1 MQVEARQLP
10 VIDIRM
16 DRSMPSPL
24 AAGAT
29 YRRGLFAENLPYQA
43 GWMPTGGPHE
53 IYYEQCGR
61 PDGKPCVILHGGPGG
76 ATNPTMRR
84 FFDPAKW
91 RMVLFDQRGCGRS
104 RPNASLE
111 DNTTW
116 ALIEDIERLREK
128 LGIEKWCV
136 FGGSWGSTLALAY
149 AITHPER
156 VESLVLRGVFLL
168 TKRELRWFYQEG
180 ASMLFPDAWERFSAP
195 IPQAEQD
202 DMIAA
207 YHQRLVHPDRRV
219 QAEAAAA
226 WSQWEG
232 DTMSIRGPE
241 ARPQKFNE
249 TDFAI
254 AFARIENH
262 YFTNGGFFPEDGW
275 ILKNVDKLKHIPG
288 WIVQGRFDVVTPMD
302 AAWRLKSAWSAA
314 RFEIIWDAGH
324 ASTEPGVVD
333 ALVRATEQ
341 AFNL

>member
-1 MQVEARQLP
+1 VPDADAASSVKRADPFAPLTSEMLDVGGGHELYVES
-10 VIDIRM
+10 V
-16 DRSMPSPL
+16 
-24 AAGAT
+24 
-29 YRRGLFAENLPYQA
+29 
-43 GWMPTGGPHE
+43 
-53 IYYEQCGR
+53 GR
-61 PDGKPCVILHGGPGG
+61 TDGIPEVYLHGGPGSG
-76 ATNPTMRR
+76 CQPDHRR
-84 FFDPAKW
+84 LFDPDRFHA
-91 RMVLFDQRGCGRS
+91 VLFDQRGCGRS

-149 AITHPER
+149 AITHPDR

-168 TKRELRWFYQEG
+168 TERELRWFYQDG
-180 ASMLFPDAWERFSAP
+180 ASMLFPDAWERFCAP
-195 IPQAEQD
+195 VPEAERG

-207 YHQRLVHPDRRV
+207 YHKRLTDPDRRV

-241 ARPQKFNE
+241 ARPSKFNE
-249 TDFAI
+249 IDFAI
-254 AFARIENH
+254 AFARIECH
-262 YFTNGGFFPEDGW
+262 FFANGGFFGEDGW
-275 ILKNVDKLKHIPG
+275 ILKNMDRIRHIPG

-302 AAWRLKSAWSAA
+302 AAWRLKSAWPQV
-314 RFEIIWDAGH
+314 RFEIVWDAGH

-333 ALVRATEQ
+333 ALVRATDQ
-341 AFNL
+341 AFRA